1 MFDDGKA
8 VAYNYT
14 IIKPRTLCA
23 KKLQGELSVK
33 DTKVKQARTGERPGA
48 VELIQSYLMVAGTVI
63 GIFVFVAIPLAWV
76 IRYGM
81 VKYKGYGKVKYVFL
95 ENIVKVF
102 QDSVYWKSVLN
113 TFVFA
118 IGKLLVEIPLALVT
132 AFILTRK
139 IKFRNFFRAMYFMP
153 SMISVAIMGVV
164 FSYLFAHNTGV
175 VNEII
180 KFCGGQPVMWFSS
193 EKTSMLMLMVAS
205 IWQNFG
211 LNMLFFMTG
220 LQSIDPAMYEAAT
233 VDGASNTRQFLSITL
248 PLLGPVLQ
256 MVLMNAILGSLKVT
270 DLVLTFTNGRPNHG
284 TEVMMTH
291 IYKKWFETGSAMDYG
306 YGAALTIV
314 TAVILGA
321 VTLIY
326 LKTTNKSA
334 DVY

>member
-1 MFDDGKA
+1 MKE
-8 VAYNYT
+8 T
-14 IIKPRTLCA
+14 QA
-23 KKLQGELSVK
+23 KK
-33 DTKVKQARTGERPGA
+33 ARTGEKPGA

-81 VKYKGYGKVKYVFL
+81 VKYKGYGKVKYVFFD
-95 ENIVKVF
+95 NIVKVF
-102 QDSVYWKSVLN
+102 QDAVYWKSVLN

-164 FSYLFAHNTGV
+164 FSYLFAHSTGV

-180 KFCGGQPVMWFSS
+180 LKMGGQPVMWFSS
-193 EKTSMLMLMVAS
+193 ETTSMLMLMIAS

-306 YGAALTIV
+306 YGAALTII